1 MIELSD
7 ISRRSDAYGGGRDQ
21 ERRNQLKSESDIY
34 HETKMTSTLQTEG
47 NMVMYDG
54 DDING

>member
-7 ISRRSDAYGGGRDQ
+7 ISRRSDALGGGKDQ
-21 ERRNQLKSESDIY
+21 GRKNQRKSESDIY

-47 NMVMYDG
+47 KMVMYDG

>member
-1 MIELSD
+1 MIELSV
-7 ISRRSDAYGGGRDQ
+7 ISSRSDAYGGGRDQ
-21 ERRNQLKSESDIY
+21 GRRNQLKSESDIY